1 MSRTLLVKNF
11 DSVGVAIC

>member
-11 DSVGVAIC
+11 DSVDVKRC

>member
-11 DSVGVAIC
+11 DSVGVEIC